1 MRSLITS
8 VRNEL
13 VKSTGSGSMTML
25 SQMGINTVQTTG
37 LLELDS
43 AKWDKAVAKNAG
55 DIAKVFTGDNGLIKR
70 MTAATDA
77 YAGTGGILASRTTSL
92 NDKLTDL
99 TDQQEALD
107 RRIESL
113 TTTLSAK
120 YNAMDTLVA
129 QLNAT
134 SSSVMTT
141 LNAMNNRKDD

>member
-1 MRSLITS
+1 
-8 VRNEL
+8 
-13 VKSTGSGSMTML
+13 
-25 SQMGINTVQTTG
+25 
-37 LLELDS
+37 
-43 AKWDKAVAKNAG
+43 
-55 DIAKVFTGDNGLIKR
+55 
-70 MTAATDA
+70 
-77 YAGTGGILASRTTSL
+77 
-92 NDKLTDL
+92 LTDL